1 MELPALHCR
10 ARQRGWPLPASPA
23 ARRPCESRPR
33 PRHRTAALCAAV
45 AVPGARYR
53 VEERRPRSR
62 AQLVGQLLRL
72 LQGRDILWL
81 VLGSAG
87 LLLSS
92 LAELASPPLAAGALF
107 AAVQGQR
114 EVLLP
119 RCLAVAAVALLSGAA
134 EGLRNFA
141 FNMLRSRLVAH
152 VRRSAFFVLMAQE
165 LSFFDEVDAAE
176 LTSRLS
182 SDCMSVYSYL
192 SDVLSFFLRAGA
204 VTVFSSLAL
213 LRISSSITWR
223 VLLLLALLLGCA
235 EWYGQVTR
243 STGRRTQDALAE
255 LGRVSSESLQL
266 LRTVRALGAEDL
278 HRRLF
283 RRQNDAISKT
293 QRQRGVALGVFS
305 ATSNGLGVMLQAVTL
320 LVGGGL
326 VLGGS
331 MTGEA
336 LATYL
341 LYLDTLVD
349 SKGNELRLRT
359 ADRSIKRDLLPTLFR
374 ARGLNRALELGIE
387 WSSCNDALGSAE
399 RVLGILQT
407 PMVRE
412 RGRSPGASRGDV
424 CFDSVHFA
432 YPSRPKRQVLKGVS
446 LKCCAGETTALV
458 GFSGSGKSS
467 LISLLLRFY
476 DLKEGH
482 GSVKF
487 DDVDVQQL
495 DRSWLRCQLG
505 VVAQNPRLFRGTVAE
520 NIAWG
525 WPATRKEV
533 HAAAEAAL
541 AAEFIEQLPEGYDTV
556 CSDEKLLSG
565 GQRQRIAL
573 ARALL
578 RDPTVLL
585 LDEPTSALDPKSSAL
600 VSQAL
605 EQAQWSEG
613 RQCRRTMIIV
623 AHDLRLGAV
632 QRADKIVVM
641 GRGEILEQGRHAE
654 LLELDGSYRRP
665 QPSSARLEVR
675 TKRCDPRV
683 LTGPLAKGQTKT
695 QRFFLA

>member
-349 SKGNELRLRT
+349 S
-359 ADRSIKRDLLPTLFR
+359 
-374 ARGLNRALELGIE
+374 ALELGIE

-541 AAEFIEQLPEGYDTV
+541 AAEFIEQLPEEWDTKSSVRRVQWNSVEGYDTV